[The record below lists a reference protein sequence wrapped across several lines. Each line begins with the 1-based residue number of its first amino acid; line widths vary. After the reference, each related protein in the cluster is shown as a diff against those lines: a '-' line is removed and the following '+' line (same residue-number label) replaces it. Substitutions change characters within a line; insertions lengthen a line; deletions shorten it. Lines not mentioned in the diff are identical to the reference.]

1 MKRNWILP
9 SEVEKEKYHLLSKK
23 LNLSSLLI
31 QTLHNR
37 GIKEENIQEFLNPRL
52 ENLCDPFLMK
62 GMDLATERI
71 LRAISH
77 REKILIYGDYDVD
90 GISATSIL
98 LLFLRQAKVAGY
110 FYIPHR
116 EKEGYGL
123 NRNAVK
129 KAHDKGIDL
138 IITCDCGSSSFE
150 EIEYAKDLGVDVIV
164 TDHHQIRGS
173 LFPSCITLNPNQPD
187 CPYPFKELA
196 GVGVVFKLVQALA
209 KKPGMREIDP
219 YQYLDLVAMGTI
231 ADVVPLRG
239 ENRILAKHGLASLK
253 RTSNWGLRALLS
265 VGGLSGE
272 GIDETRV
279 GFVLAPRL
287 NACGRLSLAQK
298 GVKLLLSTSS
308 REAFGL
314 ARDLD
319 RDNGKRQR
327 IAEKMR
333 REAEELLPSHK
344 GWVIVLAKRGWHPGV
359 IGLVASYIR
368 KKYFRPVVILSPD
381 GDTARGSARSIP
393 KFSIFEGL
401 ENCQD
406 LLLSFGGHR
415 MAAGMKLPVENIPEL
430 ERRLNYLA
438 SQTLSSEDLTP
449 SYSVDARVN
458 LEELDERLFENLELL
473 SPYGPQNP
481 APLFLAEDVYFS
493 SPLRKLSRGCLR
505 TSLSSKKGGEFEA
518 VAFSLEN
525 QEKILEHHP
534 IMVIFTPRIT
544 RFRNKRSHQLEIM
557 GWKERG
563 EDEGSIQKNQ
573 EYTGF
578 S

>member
-9 SEVEKEKYHLLSKK
+9 LGVEKEEYHLLSKK
-23 LNLSSLLI
+23 LNLSPLLI
-31 QTLHNR
+31 QTLYNR
-37 GIKEENIQEFLNPRL
+37 GIKEENMHEFLSPRL

-62 GMDLATERI
+62 GMNLATERI
-71 LRAISH
+71 LRAISN

-90 GISATSIL
+90 GISATSVL

-116 EKEGYGL
+116 EREGYGL

-129 KAHDKGIDL
+129 KAHDKGMDL

-164 TDHHQIRGS
+164 TDHHQIKGS
-173 LFPSCITLNPNQPD
+173 FPPSCITLNPNQPD

-196 GVGVVFKLVQALA
+196 GVGVAFKLVQALA
-209 KKPGMREIDP
+209 EKPSMREIDP
-219 YQYLDLVAMGTI
+219 YQYLDLVALGTI
-231 ADVVPLRG
+231 ADIVPLRG
-239 ENRILAKHGLASLK
+239 ENRILTKHGLASLK
-253 RTSNWGLRALLS
+253 RTSNPGLRAL
-265 VGGLSGE
+265 VTIGGLSGE
-272 GIDETRV
+272 EIDETQV
-279 GFVLAPRL
+279 GFIIAPRL

-298 GVKLLLSTSS
+298 GVRLLLSTSLE
-308 REAFGL
+308 EAFRL

-319 RDNGKRQR
+319 RENGKRQR
-327 IAEKMR
+327 MAARMR
-333 REAEELLPSHK
+333 REAEELLPAHK
-344 GWVIVLAKRGWHPGV
+344 SRVIVLSKRGWHPGV

-368 KKYFRPVVILSPD
+368 QKYFRPVVILSLD
-381 GDTARGSARSIP
+381 GDIARGSARSIP
-393 KFSIFEGL
+393 KFSIFAGL
-401 ENCQD
+401 ESCQD

-415 MAAGMKLPVENIPEL
+415 MAAGVRVPVENIPEL
-430 ERRLNYLA
+430 ERRLNDLA

-449 SYSVDARVN
+449 SYSIDARVD
-458 LEELDERLFENLELL
+458 LEELNERLFENLELL
-473 SPYGPQNP
+473 SPYGAENP

-505 TSLSSKKGGEFEA
+505 TSLSSKKGGKFEV
-518 VAFSLEN
+518 VAFNLEN
-525 QEKILEHHP
+525 QEKILERQP

-557 GWKERG
+557 GWKEVG
-563 EDEGSIQKNQ
+563 EDEGSIQKN
-573 EYTGF
+573 
-578 S
+578 